1 MISIYSEKAKYLCGF
16 LGHNR
21 KTLTVLSFT
30 VKSCLITGK

>member
-30 VKSCLITGK
+30 VKSCLIKGK